1 MKRLAIITTHPI
13 QYNVPW
19 FRRLARESG
28 IKVCVFY
35 TWHAD
40 EQPKYDPEFQ
50 QNIAWDIPLLEGY
63 DHRLVGP
70 QPGISRKTF
79 WKIKNDIT
87 GPIEEWGADGVL
99 VIGWNYLSHLQAM
112 RHFSGR
118 IPVFFRGDST
128 LLDDRNSLRRRIRK
142 HFLRKVYSYV
152 DAAFFVGVNN
162 YEYFQKYGMSKPQL
176 TYAPHVV
183 DNTRFSHNA
192 AAHEAEACQWR
203 KLLRIPNDSVTFLFV
218 GKLIDLKSPLLLLK
232 AFQKLHSD
240 QKPHLV
246 YVGNGDCEPKLR
258 SHAADAKNV
267 HFIPFQNQSRM
278 PVVYRLGDV
287 VCLPSGSETWGLVVN
302 EAMASGRS
310 VIVSDKVGC
319 ARDLVADNK
328 TGFVHKARC
337 QDSLLHAMQ
346 KCDNREELVSKGKA
360 CLEFIE
366 SWSCDVLT
374 KQIKN
379 RFLSAA

>member
-19 FRRLARESG
+19 FRKLAAEPG
-28 IKVCVFY
+28 IEVRVFY

-40 EQPKYDPEFQ
+40 GEARYDPDFQ
-50 QNIAWDIPLLEGY
+50 RNIAWDIPLLEGY
-63 DHRLVGP
+63 NYSLVAP
-70 QPGISRKTF
+70 QPTVDYRTF
-79 WKIKNDIT
+79 WRLKNDTT
-87 GPIEEWGADGVL
+87 GPIEDWGADGVL
-99 VIGWNYLSHLQAM
+99 VMGWNYLSHLQAM
-112 RHFSGR
+112 RYFSGT

-128 LLDDRNSLRRRIRK
+128 LLDDRSLFRRRMRK

-152 DAAFFVGVNN
+152 DAAFFVGANN
-162 YEYFQKYGMSKPQL
+162 YEYFQKHGMSEPQL
-176 TYAPHVV
+176 TYAPHAV

-192 AAHEAEACQWR
+192 PSHEAEARQWR
-203 KLLRIPNDSVTFLFV
+203 QLLGIPSESVVFLFV
-218 GKLIDLKSPLLLLK
+218 GKLIELKSPLLLLK
-232 AFQKLHSD
+232 AFQELPND
-240 QKPHLV
+240 RKPHLI
-246 YVGNGDCEPKLR
+246 YVGNGDCEPTLR
-258 SHAADAKNV
+258 AHAAEAENV

-287 VCLPSGSETWGLVVN
+287 LCLPSGSETWGLVVN

-319 ARDLVADNK
+319 ARDLVANEE
-328 TGFVHKARC
+328 TGFIHKARC

-374 KQIKN
+374 KQIKD